1 MKTSRFL
8 TALFFLSLCSSA
20 APAAAQMDPGAD
32 DEEFLSGKKAA
43 SSEKGGESFHEG
55 GNDDNAF
62 LANKEKEEIAAP
74 EKDKNADLAEDPKKA
89 YLGLGARFR
98 WIIIPRWL
106 IESFGAEVKSKP
118 NKHMLVSNVGGGPEF
133 TFRKKGLD
141 ITAALW
147 FAGLGWKD
155 GVSFKEEGATGNSWE
170 YVENDLKTIL
180 ITADFIWST
189 SITDWFAITYGA
201 GLGIG
206 IPIGDITRTEASSAS
221 GGYGACP
228 GPGNDPPGQWCQA
241 PSDDEQYNQIY
252 DLPTG
257 IVPWINILVGMRFKI
272 HRHAAI
278 YADGGFGLGFL
289 AGLRGVYIF

>member
-1 MKTSRFL
+1 MKTTHLAAWTFL
-8 TALFFLSLCSSA
+8 TLWLVSGT
-20 APAAAQMDPGAD
+20 AAAQMDPSAD
-32 DEEFLSGKKAA
+32 DDEAFLSGGTVEKAA
-43 SSEKGGESFHEG
+43 EEEGSFHEG

-62 LANKEKEEIAAP
+62 LTNTEKEEIAAP
-74 EKDKNADLAEDPKKA
+74 EQDRNATLAEDPKKA
-89 YLGLGARFR
+89 YMGLGARLR
-98 WIIIPRWL
+98 WIMMPRWL
-106 IESFGAEVKSKP
+106 IESFGADIKSKP
-118 NKHMLVSNVGGGPEF
+118 GKHMMVNNLGGGPEF

-155 GVSFKEEGATGNSWE
+155 GVSFKESGATGNSWE
-170 YVENDLKTIL
+170 YVENDLKSIF

-206 IPIGDITRTEASSAS
+206 IPIGGLTRTEATFAS
-221 GGYGACP
+221 NGYAPCESGDINRDA
-228 GPGNDPPGQWCQA
+228 WCQE
-241 PSDDEQYNQIY
+241 PSDDEQYNQAY

-257 IVPWINILVGMRFKI
+257 IVPWINVLVGMRFKI

-289 AGLRGVYIF
+289 AGLRAVYIF